1 MSATEPIEKDEQEGG
16 PCQLSGDVR
25 EAKPEA
31 ARPGRFIGGEVRI
44 IADSLTG
51 AMNVIAP
58 ENLLVAL
65 GIIESAK
72 AMLIKR
78 QQDAIEK
85 ANKPAIIA
93 PTAAD
98 LGMLRK
104 PS

>member
-1 MSATEPIEKDEQEGG
+1 MNASDPIEKDEKRAVE
-16 PCQLSGDVR
+16 
-25 EAKPEA
+25 PEQVSES
-31 ARPGRFIGGEVRI
+31 ARPGRFIGGEVLI
-44 IADSLTG
+44 YADSVTG
-51 AMNVIAP
+51 AMNVRAP

-72 AMLIKR
+72 AILIKR

-85 ANKPAIIA
+85 ASKPAIIA